1 MNKLILAGAAA
12 LALAVPAVAQDMAV
26 TSDGDVYVMTD
37 TQQSA
42 YDAWPPERQTTYT
55 GWPNTYQTY
64 YWTLTPD
71 QQNGWWVLNDEQRA
85 KVYAMTPQQR
95 VAAWNS
101 IAAQMNGGP
110 APAASATATAATTA
124 AASASTMGPTVREQR
139 SGADHPRV
147 GAGPSTGD
155 VPICSK
161 GPDRQLHE
169 PLGSRQAR
177 PRRQP
182 SVGSLAGQARER
194 DVIAN
199 RHTNGE

>member
-12 LALAVPAVAQDMAV
+12 LAFAAPVAAQDMAV

-37 TQQSA
+37 AQQSA
-42 YDAWPPERQTTYT
+42 YDAWPPERQTIYT

-110 APAASATATAATTA
+110 APAASATATAATNA
-124 AASASTMGPTVREQR
+124 AATASSMNPRFVSNEVVQSISPDQAATGP
-139 SGADHPRV
+139 A
-147 GAGPSTGD
+147 GD
-155 VPICSK
+155 VPICKK
-161 GPDRQLHE
+161 GQTDNCMNAWEAGKRGPGVTR
-169 PLGSRQAR
+169 PLDHWPGKPAS
-177 PRRQP
+177 
-182 SVGSLAGQARER
+182 EM
-194 DVIAN
+194 
-199 RHTNGE
+199 

>member
-12 LALAVPAVAQDMAV
+12 LAFAVPAAAQDMAV

-37 TQQSA
+37 AQQSD
-42 YDAWPPERQTTYT
+42 YDAWPPERQTIYT

-71 QQNGWWVLNDEQRA
+71 QQKGWWVLNDEQRA

-101 IAAQMNGGP
+101 IAAQMSGGP
-110 APAASATATAATTA
+110 APAASTTATAATTA
-124 AASASTMGPTVREQR
+124 AATASTM
-139 SGADHPRV
+139 SPRFV
-147 GAGPSTGD
+147 SNEVVQTTPGDAGPATGD

-161 GPDRQLHE
+161 GQTDNCMNAWEAGKRGPGVTR
-169 PLGSRQAR
+169 PLDHWPGKPAS
-177 PRRQP
+177 
-182 SVGSLAGQARER
+182 EM
-194 DVIAN
+194 
-199 RHTNGE
+199 